1 MPAWE
6 EEKMNKKIFAIIK
19 REYITRVRTKGFI
32 IGTILFPVVLVL
44 IFGGIF
50 LFSRVFQP
58 SIRSY
63 YVIDRTG
70 HIYEEFVKMLPDTLD
85 TGERKFQFTE
95 KKVEPEYVD
104 TALAEFQ
111 ELVLSK
117 QIDGYLVIPENV
129 VDSCRVKYSARNV
142 SNFDEQRMLSY
153 ALSMIVTNF
162 RLERADLPV
171 DEIRKEMAQGR
182 VKLVSRQ
189 VTKEGEIEK
198 SAISSFGLTYLLSY
212 IMLLMIMIYGQTLMR
227 SVIEEKTQRITETI
241 ISAVKPLELMIGK
254 IIGICSLG
262 LTQLVFIGLIIS
274 AVVAFGEPLFV
285 KFGVKTPEIL
295 DVIRQIQFTPTVFAF
310 MVVFFLLGFVFFASL
325 FAAIGAMV
333 NTEDEGQQFQ
343 MPLIFLIMIGY
354 FMMLPVIQNPDTS
367 MAFWASLV
375 PFFTPLVMFAR
386 VAVMDPVFPKGA
398 VLSLFTMGISVVV
411 MILFTAKIYRVG
423 ILMYGKKA
431 SIREVIKWVRYK

>member
-1 MPAWE
+1 
-6 EEKMNKKIFAIIK
+6 MNKKIFAIIK
-19 REYITRVRTKGFI
+19 REYVTRVRTKGFI

-50 LFSRVFQP
+50 LFSSIFKP
-58 SIRSY
+58 STRSY
-63 YVIDRTG
+63 YVIDQTG
-70 HIYEEFVKMLPDTLD
+70 HIYGEFVKMLPDTLD

-117 QIDGYLVIPENV
+117 QIDGYMVIPENV
-129 VDSCRVKYSARNV
+129 VDLCRVKYSARNV
-142 SNFDEQRMLSY
+142 SNFDEQRSLSN
-153 ALSMIVTNF
+153 ALSRIVTNF

-171 DEIRKEMAQGR
+171 DEIRREMSQGR
-182 VKLVSRQ
+182 VRLISRQ

-198 SAISSFGLTYLLSY
+198 SGISSFGLTYLLSY

-262 LTQLVFIGLIIS
+262 LTQLVFIGLIVS
-274 AVVAFGEPLFV
+274 AVVTFGEPLFV
-285 KFGVKTPEIL
+285 KFGVRTPEIL

-354 FMMLPVIQNPDTS
+354 FMMLPVIQNPDTN

-386 VAVMDPVFPKGA
+386 VAVRDPVLPTGA
-398 VLSLFTMGISVVV
+398 ILSLFTMGISVVV

>member
-1 MPAWE
+1 
-6 EEKMNKKIFAIIK
+6 MNKKIFAIIK

-32 IGTILFPVVLVL
+32 IGTILFPVIIVL

-50 LFSRVFQP
+50 FFSSVFQP
-58 SIRSY
+58 STRSY
-63 YVIDRTG
+63 YVIDQTG
-70 HIYEEFVKMLPDTLD
+70 HVYEEFVKMLPDTLD

-95 KKVEPEYVD
+95 KKVEPEYVN
-104 TALAEFQ
+104 TTLAGFQ

-129 VDSCRVKYSARNV
+129 VDSCQVKYSARNV
-142 SNFDEQRMLSY
+142 SNFDEQRSLSN
-153 ALSMIVTNF
+153 ALSRIVTNF

-182 VKLVSRQ
+182 VSLVSRQ

-198 SAISSFGLTYLLSY
+198 SGISTFGLTYLLSY
-212 IMLLMIMIYGQTLMR
+212 IMLLMIMINGQTLMR

-274 AVVAFGEPLFV
+274 AVVTFGESLFV
-285 KFGVKTPEIL
+285 RFGVRTPEIL

-386 VAVMDPVFPKGA
+386 VAVRDPVLPTGA
-398 VLSLFTMGISVVV
+398 ILSLFTMGISVVV

-431 SIREVIKWVRYK
+431 SIREVIKWIRYK